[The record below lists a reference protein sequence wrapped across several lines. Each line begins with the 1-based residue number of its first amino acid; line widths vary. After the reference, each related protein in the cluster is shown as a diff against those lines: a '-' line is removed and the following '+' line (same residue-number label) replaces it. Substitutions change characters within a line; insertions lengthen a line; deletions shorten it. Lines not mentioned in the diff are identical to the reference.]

1 MTDVYSW
8 GDSDPF
14 EEDDSWMSEPE
25 SVCNNW
31 RGWKKAPSG
40 GSPAGAAGTSSGGAA
55 HHNSGLAAFGRPST
69 SAGTSGGLV
78 GYVSAGAAAAVALNR
93 AIGGG
98 GGGGN
103 IVGPQSMAEQLAAA
117 VATASASAAAAA
129 SSFAEIVNSPA
140 NGAGAGGGVP
150 VGASAGHQGGGHP
163 LHQQH
168 HLFNPH
174 RPSSP
179 TYEILNSSLR
189 ASGSAVSSLT
199 ELSSRVVATYIP
211 FEVVQRYQPPVP
223 EQLQLRI
230 AFWSFP
236 DNEEDIRLYSCLAN
250 GSADEFQKG
259 ENFYRSRTV
268 QNLLQI
274 GFHLSATVVTSQT
287 LKPCTVAVAFDR
299 GRITSCSCTCVCSS
313 SWCSHV
319 VAVCLHRIFQPTTVS
334 LRAPITESLSRLN
347 QTQLQKFAQYLIN
360 EFPQQILPTAQRLLD
375 ELLNLD
381 SAINSVWGAPD
392 PTAGA
397 LIHDQTKWCL
407 DEHQL
412 HDNIRKILIKLCI
425 PSPMVYSDVN
435 YLSSTQPP
443 AASEWTSLLR
453 PLRGREP
460 EGLWNLL
467 SIVREM
473 LRRHDR
479 NYIPLLKILTE
490 EILACGPILLWW
502 FNTNVSLHRGYP
514 PSSLGGGGGGNG
526 GGGGGGGNGNNNNN
540 RSSIHSNNHTSQH
553 ACSSLCDEI
562 VVLWRLVTL
571 NPALSAQDTAFLF
584 EQLREYHL
592 QTLEMVISASNSGV
606 SGARHQN
613 GSHQQQQQQ
622 NGSIVKTADIE
633 IFGGFKPAMIS
644 CLIDWTTYPI
654 SGVTNAHRN
663 PYCPSINAASTNTSS
678 VNHAISG
685 TVKMTPWSSKLTAG
699 AAGSGSFSKQSS
711 TESSANGGGEEE
723 GSGTGAEIVNRRL
736 NDSEDSG
743 NNDNWDR
750 VSSASG
756 GSDEVLNRA
765 RPRAEGSIPIAQAD
779 AAAAAAVAGPS
790 NADADYQIYVYST
803 AGQNVKSALSGS
815 GRGGGGDSMKNY
827 DPELLAAAT
836 VKPIEDSFEILFSR
850 AEALYAHGYVKE
862 ACQLSVRLAEEL
874 LNRPP
879 VLTLEN
885 GGGSGDQQQLASTS
899 SGRTASTSSNGSGM
913 NMLNGRSHVKRAPR
927 NRFNPALHQISLLA
941 SATLSKAAF
950 LCSVLSEHED
960 SHLLAFYV
968 GLLGLELVRPPAS
981 TKALEVKLANQE
993 QELVNSLKRIPL
1005 CTRALAVLR
1014 EKGEQ
1019 LRDGRLTSRGE
1030 ALLPLILAG
1039 YIFDALVLSTGQGPV
1054 SAAYELSTVHTS
1066 FLPTAIR
1073 LPTDER
1079 LAFEASVAAIG
1090 LKANVSEADHP
1101 LLCEGTRRQRGDLA
1115 LTLLVYYK
1123 DSKDRLNKIMDKLLD
1138 KEIHMINRR
1147 SQSNSGGGGGGGSS
1161 FSNHN
1166 HNNNY
1171 MLNEVANTLTKLP
1184 STQYHSGGE
1193 VLSSHSSPSRSV
1205 QQCPNYQALET
1216 NALAAAASTSEAAQ
1230 QQQQQQQATASTST
1244 SNWDE
1249 GIKSWDAKFRR
1260 LSLNEGSTA
1269 STSQPVNVVSSAVNG
1284 SSKVAPNT
1292 DHSSTAATGTATSS
1306 SVDSSSPP
1314 ETASSD
1320 NSPTVSRRSL
1330 FQASSSSKQQQS
1342 ASDSSSSGESSD
1354 SFSSSSSTEKK
1365 CSPIHR
1371 SNLVAGSSSSSTP
1384 HHHLSPHHSISSS
1397 SVGSGLLQGAASTS
1411 AEMTYSDH
1419 HLSGTPPTIVD
1430 LTNGQSRGSTFE
1442 SFNAAY
1448 MAPNG
1453 WNGTPAAT
1461 VTNSPAP
1468 TANSCGNSYSRQS
1481 MSTGSLVGGAMPKNN
1496 NNSGSTYLQGSS
1508 HISHLKP
1515 HMRYKGKR
1523 GHYPIIPNQPSEAS
1537 AHFMFEL
1544 AKTVLAKAGGNNTS
1558 VLFTQPPSSSNG
1570 RAHRNLHM
1578 CAFQIGLY
1586 ALGLHNAVSP
1596 NWLSRTYSSQVSWI
1610 TAQAMEIGHQ
1620 AIAFLIDTWEGH
1632 FTPNEVASLADRA
1645 SRGQEQ
1651 SMVSAAAQL
1660 ALSCL
1665 PHSHA
1670 LTPSEIQRALIQCK
1684 EQSTEMLERACL
1696 AVESAA
1702 QGGGVNPDVLFH
1714 VAHKWHEL
1722 YDQEA
1727 IKARHQGRFEGGRTT
1742 QRDGSASSA
1751 SSSSSSMARASALS
1765 SVQQLPAGSEQSASG
1780 EVDMAMGGT
1789 GSGHDG
1795 AMMMPVELSPFLYH
1809 DSALYMGDNAYLA
1822 DSANASDM
1830 MAVSTNGHHH
1840 HHQQSPMYQPAY
1852 HHHLQA
1858 SAPYHQA
1865 NSQFNG
1871 NMNSSRYYQGAMI
1884 TAMPHQQPLSNG
1896 RYCSTT
1902 PPYAYQTG
1910 PPIGTPSQ
1918 QAPPQTQTPTV
1929 VPLSF
1934 SPFTPNFYQLTPL
1947 SGGGGGSGKQPLM
1960 AAPPRV
1966 PPPFF
1971 GYPHAQMNGGAALQM
1986 GPGSVQ
1992 LQQQQQLPQQMMG
2005 GPNSGRAGPTAAAA
2019 YMINGGP
2026 PCSVAPTMMYG
2037 GAVMGPFPYF
2047 GPYPNSGGPMSGGA
2061 AVPYL
2066 TGGHLHHGGAHHSG
2080 GMVHHPSVTVH
2091 AVPAPTST
2099 SSFSH
2104 CNLTPRQLSYLHSV
2118 YRVGM
2123 LAMETLARRVNDDRP
2138 QTKYAK
2144 NPTYCEDVKWLLVVA
2159 KKLGTSFVQDFCAYS
2174 ANAIGSPFVLLE
2186 IINEVYASFE
2196 HSTQSGPNGSS
2207 SLQPYMASIRSHM
2220 LNQLIQKCRQLFTEC
2235 IYFQLQ
2241 HITSG
2246 EYEEFISTIRS
2257 ARTVYHMLPDGN
2269 RSFNELIHRLKDQNK
2284 SKANKKDLW
2293 THIMAIVTNSCQ

>member
-40 GSPAGAAGTSSGGAA
+40 GSPAGAAGTSSGGA
-55 HHNSGLAAFGRPST
+55 
-69 SAGTSGGLV
+69 
-78 GYVSAGAAAAVALNR
+78 
-93 AIGGG
+93 
-98 GGGGN
+98 
-103 IVGPQSMAEQLAAA
+103 
-117 VATASASAAAAA
+117 
-129 SSFAEIVNSPA
+129 IVNSPA
-140 NGAGAGGGVP
+140 NGA
-150 VGASAGHQGGGHP
+150 
-163 LHQQH
+163 
-168 HLFNPH
+168 
-174 RPSSP
+174 
-179 TYEILNSSLR
+179 

-502 FNTNVSLHRGYP
+502 FNTNVSLHRGYH
-514 PSSLGGGGGGNG
+514 
-526 GGGGGGGNGNNNNN
+526 GNNNNN

-613 GSHQQQQQQ
+613 GSHHQQQQQQ

-885 GGGSGDQQQLASTS
+885 GG
-899 SGRTASTSSNGSGM
+899 
-913 NMLNGRSHVKRAPR
+913 APR

-1727 IKARHQGRFEGGRTT
+1727 IKARHQGRFEGG
-1742 QRDGSASSA
+1742 
-1751 SSSSSSMARASALS
+1751 
-1765 SVQQLPAGSEQSASG
+1765 
-1780 EVDMAMGGT
+1780 
-1789 GSGHDG
+1789 
-1795 AMMMPVELSPFLYH
+1795 
-1809 DSALYMGDNAYLA
+1809 
-1822 DSANASDM
+1822 
-1830 MAVSTNGHHH
+1830 
-1840 HHQQSPMYQPAY
+1840 
-1852 HHHLQA
+1852 
-1858 SAPYHQA
+1858 
-1865 NSQFNG
+1865 
-1871 NMNSSRYYQGAMI
+1871 
-1884 TAMPHQQPLSNG
+1884 
-1896 RYCSTT
+1896 
-1902 PPYAYQTG
+1902 
-1910 PPIGTPSQ
+1910 
-1918 QAPPQTQTPTV
+1918 
-1929 VPLSF
+1929 
-1934 SPFTPNFYQLTPL
+1934 
-1947 SGGGGGSGKQPLM
+1947 
-1960 AAPPRV
+1960 
-1966 PPPFF
+1966 
-1971 GYPHAQMNGGAALQM
+1971 
-1986 GPGSVQ
+1986 
-1992 LQQQQQLPQQMMG
+1992 
-2005 GPNSGRAGPTAAAA
+2005 
-2019 YMINGGP
+2019 
-2026 PCSVAPTMMYG
+2026 
-2037 GAVMGPFPYF
+2037 
-2047 GPYPNSGGPMSGGA
+2047 PMSGGA

-2066 TGGHLHHGGAHHSG
+2066 TGGHLHHGGAHHNG

-2220 LNQLIQKCRQLFTEC
+2220 LNQLIQKCRQLHSSGYDPGYYKGNRPYGGGSYGSYDPSYHSPQQQQQYSSGYDYVPPPPPPPSYSQSYTPYRKYYKQYLPGPQFCPETGRTVCSKVAPFYPIDEVFSVVKMARAKRFN
-2235 IYFQLQ
+2235 ISSEFVDESENDPEPNLSEEPWPEPEPFLQ
-2241 HITSG
+2241 HSLGGHSFGGGFNVPQQPIAHFHNFDYKPYYGEKYRATVPPYHHQQRSIYANSYSG
-2246 EYEEFISTIRS
+2246 PHELGAYAS
-2257 ARTVYHMLPDGN
+2257 ASAVAVSHSRYKRQAGGRATELPIEPVCPS
-2269 RSFNELIHRLKDQNK
+2269 RMILIEPKAALNDKRQWKFVVNLSERDPRLKQ
-2284 SKANKKDLW
+2284 
-2293 THIMAIVTNSCQ
+2293 AIKVEVCT